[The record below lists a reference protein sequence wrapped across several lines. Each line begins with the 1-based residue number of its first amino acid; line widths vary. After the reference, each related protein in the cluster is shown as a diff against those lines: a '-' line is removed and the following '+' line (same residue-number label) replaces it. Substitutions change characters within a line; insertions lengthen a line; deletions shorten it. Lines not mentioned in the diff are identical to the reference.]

1 VNMNMMV
8 NTSELVTN
16 EAETKKIAGT
26 ELKRA
31 VSKLVASW
39 ERKQAGKA
47 TKLGGLGLMAI
58 SLAACNSSSD
68 DTATPS
74 TPAAETP
81 ATPAAPVVNNIA
93 LANATANVFG
103 TSGNDNITGTA
114 TTAAALAL
122 LH

>member
-1 VNMNMMV
+1 MVNMNMMV

-68 DTATPS
+68 DTATPAA
-74 TPAAETP
+74 PAEETP

-93 LANATANVFG
+93 LAN
-103 TSGNDNITGTA
+103 
-114 TTAAALAL
+114 L
-122 LH
+122 